1 MFSCRLGVGRLPR
14 APPSFSP
21 PPRPPRCMQGEA
33 HSRPPG
39 WAGGGGCQDGRPA
52 PGAGTSRL
60 CPGRRV
66 QEERWSPWRGVSLCL
81 EFRGHCFSAVRLG
94 ESSLSEAQSPELGK
108 IRDMIICG
116 VECLARSRFAAQRNQ
131 SRAGPCW
138 PSLLP
143 FSNSVPNISF
153 WI

>member
-1 MFSCRLGVGRLPR
+1 MPARCRPP
-14 APPSFSP
+14 APSPSLLQPPSP
-21 PPRPPRCMQGEA
+21 PPSLYAGGGPFP
-33 HSRPPG
+33 PPG
-39 WAGGGGCQDGRPA
+39 WAGGGGGGCQDGRPA
-52 PGAGTSRL
+52 PGAGTSHL

-108 IRDMIICG
+108 IRDTIICG
-116 VECLARSRFAAQRNQ
+116 VECLAHSRFAAQRNQ